1 MGKKGTQQAAYLS
14 AKNAHILADGLQKKG
29 YNVLNKDFFNEFI
42 LEIDNADNFLSKM
55 KQNGILAGYKLDT
68 KQILVCCTEII
79 TKEEIEK
86 YINCA

>member
-1 MGKKGTQQAAYLS
+1 M
-14 AKNAHILADGLQKKG
+14 LADGLQKKG
-29 YNVLNKDFFNEFI
+29 YNVLNQDFFNEFI
-42 LEIDNADNFLSKM
+42 LEIDNADNFLAKM
-55 KQNGILAGYKLDT
+55 KQNGILAGYKTGT